1 MEKINKFL
9 FLSLIRLYLIF
20 EMVLNNISRVLPLL
34 VFKEG
39 YFYFLQVIARKK
51 DNPSQSRDLQL
62 FSKCV
67 TRKESLDL
75 ILSEVELLCNS
86 FNARCY
92 ISLLPR
98 SIEEF
103 VRRENYEL
111 SRRIVNNSF
120 THKVFRVQD
129 SVALDKM
136 CVRWKGVIPSS
147 RCMIDVD
154 DMSICSDLDKM
165 LSDGGVNIEAKIP
178 SFSGIHYVCSNF
190 YPANIGGR
198 RKGNS
203 EDWEIDL
210 SGRIMTICRDV
221 NVILYAK
228 KAE

>member
-1 MEKINKFL
+1 
-9 FLSLIRLYLIF
+9 
-20 EMVLNNISRVLPLL
+20 MVLNNIDKIVHLL

-39 YFYFLQVIARKK
+39 IFYFLQVIARKK
-51 DNPSQSRDLQL
+51 DNPGQSRDLQL

-67 TRKESLDL
+67 CRRESLEL
-75 ILSEVELLCNS
+75 ILDEVRLLCDS

-103 VRRENYEL
+103 VKRENLEL

-129 SVALDKM
+129 SVALDDM
-136 CVRWKGVIPSS
+136 CVRWKGIIPES

-154 DMSICSDLDKM
+154 DPSICADLEALLEGK
-165 LSDGGVNIEAKIP
+165 VKIETILP
-178 SFSGIHYVCSNF
+178 SFSGVHYVCSNF
-190 YPANIGGR
+190 YPANLSKNVKR
-198 RKGNS
+198 VGNS
-203 EDWEIDL
+203 EDWTLDIQ
-210 SGRIMTICRDV
+210 GKTVTICRDV

-228 KAE
+228 REDKL